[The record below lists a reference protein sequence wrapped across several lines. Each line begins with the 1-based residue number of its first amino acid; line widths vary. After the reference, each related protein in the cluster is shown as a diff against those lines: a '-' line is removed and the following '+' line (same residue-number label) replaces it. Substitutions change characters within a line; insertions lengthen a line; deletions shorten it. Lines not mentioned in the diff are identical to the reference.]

1 MEIEFDVQIKA
12 RDLYDYML
20 RHTYSSV
27 SGIMGTM
34 VGILLIANFF
44 MNGPFISVILGFII
58 IAYLPWTLLLKAQ
71 RQIAGNPAFQKPL
84 HFKMTDEGVEISQG
98 DAVQQQAW
106 QDMYKAVST
115 RNSIIL
121 YTSKINASVFPKRDL
136 EGKIPAIIEMI
147 STHMPPKKVNI
158 KA

>member
-20 RHTYSSV
+20 RHTYSGL
-27 SGIMGTM
+27 SGILGTI
-34 VGILLIANFF
+34 VGILLIVNFLV
-44 MNGPFISVILGFII
+44 NGGFISVILGVII

-71 RQIAGNPAFQKPL
+71 HQITANPTFQKPL
-84 HFKMTDEGVEISQG
+84 HFKLTDTGVEISQG
-98 DAVQQQAW
+98 ETTQQQAW
-106 QDMYKAVST
+106 PDMYKAVST
-115 RNSIIL
+115 HNSIIL
-121 YTSKINASVFPKRDL
+121 YTSKINASIFPRRDL
-136 EGKIPAIIEMI
+136 EEKTPAVIEII